1 MFRRLKLAFFVL
13 MLAALAR
20 HAAAQSPRVRA
31 QNLLR
36 DLDRGYTDKE
46 LIAEKKLLNDKS
58 RAITWEALPLIELQ
72 RIRSLSVSPPF
83 EVNPEDE
90 QTRQLKKRRME
101 TALKRF
107 IDEKLKDRTFTGAVR
122 IGRIEPNGEKYTI
135 YAKEPARP
143 NSDLVVR
150 HGFENLWPAYFCQCQ
165 SDSKRGF
172 KVGENVDIIG
182 KIEDLK
188 EDGKTNTLFLKS
200 VTIATEVAKEKTE

>member
-101 TALKRF
+101 TALKR
-107 IDEKLKDRTFTGAVR
+107 
-122 IGRIEPNGEKYTI
+122 
-135 YAKEPARP
+135 
-143 NSDLVVR
+143 
-150 HGFENLWPAYFCQCQ
+150 
-165 SDSKRGF
+165 
-172 KVGENVDIIG
+172 
-182 KIEDLK
+182 
-188 EDGKTNTLFLKS
+188 
-200 VTIATEVAKEKTE
+200 